1 MLKEGRVRGCL
12 DRRVGGRMQAVMADT
27 VKRMPGL
34 KSSGSG
40 NTVVASAKLTGK
52 AARALAESPE
62 SFAASTHE

>member
-1 MLKEGRVRGCL
+1 
-12 DRRVGGRMQAVMADT
+12 MADT